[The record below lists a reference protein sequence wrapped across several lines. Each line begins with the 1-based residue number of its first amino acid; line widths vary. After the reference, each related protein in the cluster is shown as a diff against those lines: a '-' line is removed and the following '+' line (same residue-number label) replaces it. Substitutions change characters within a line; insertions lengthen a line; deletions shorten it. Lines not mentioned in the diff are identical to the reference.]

1 MKVCWLTNVQM
12 PEYRKAIGLDGG
24 FVGGWME
31 SLLSHL
37 KKSGVKIDLSV
48 LFLGDRNDDRCI
60 DGVAYYSIKRNE
72 LNRRVEDIVKIIKP
86 NLIHLHGSDGISLLL
101 NDRIFELAPVAVSIQ
116 GIISGY
122 WPHYMGGL
130 TSSELNQNR
139 NLFRELLGYRRIN
152 QEADYW
158 RTKRSDDEKRI
169 FRRCVACFGRTDWD
183 CEWARMLA
191 PQASYFNVG
200 EIMRAPFY
208 KGIRNPSNYKRHS
221 IYSSAALSYPLK
233 GGHWLLRA
241 VASLKSKYSDIELRV
256 ANAKRITDNSG
267 IKKKFGKNEYYRF
280 LENLIEELGI
290 KNNVV
295 LLPGLRP
302 EEVRQE
308 LENAEVFC
316 LPSMIE
322 NSPNSLGEAMLTGT
336 PSVATFV
343 GGIPT
348 IARNGIDALLVQ
360 SGDCAMMAK
369 AIDNLFSNPSRAE
382 HIGIAGYESATKRYN
397 PENVVS
403 ELLEAYKS
411 VVNQYA

>member
-1 MKVCWLTNVQM
+1 M
-12 PEYRKAIGLDGG
+12 
-24 FVGGWME
+24 
-31 SLLSHL
+31 
-37 KKSGVKIDLSV
+37 
-48 LFLGDRNDDRCI
+48 
-60 DGVAYYSIKRNE
+60 
-72 LNRRVEDIVKIIKP
+72 
-86 NLIHLHGSDGISLLL
+86 
-101 NDRIFELAPVAVSIQ
+101 
-116 GIISGY
+116 
-122 WPHYMGGL
+122 
-130 TSSELNQNR
+130 
-139 NLFRELLGYRRIN
+139 
-152 QEADYW
+152 
-158 RTKRSDDEKRI
+158 
-169 FRRCVACFGRTDWD
+169 
-183 CEWARMLA
+183 
-191 PQASYFNVG
+191 
-200 EIMRAPFY
+200 
-208 KGIRNPSNYKRHS
+208 
-221 IYSSAALSYPLK
+221 
-233 GGHWLLRA
+233 RA

-382 HIGIAGYESATKRYN
+382 QIGIAGYESATKRYN